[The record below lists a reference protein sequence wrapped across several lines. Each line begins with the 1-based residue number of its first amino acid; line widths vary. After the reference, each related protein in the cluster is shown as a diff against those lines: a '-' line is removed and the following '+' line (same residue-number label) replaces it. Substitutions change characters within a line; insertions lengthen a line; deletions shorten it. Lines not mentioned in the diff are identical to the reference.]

1 MRIWL
6 TTTICFGLM
15 AALCGVSLAAQ
26 DSADP
31 NGISQENLQ
40 TKEEGRSLQR
50 QLLWEQVESIKE
62 PANQPQ
68 TDTLDDLIRQL
79 QSLEIPQKS
88 ISQEPNEPV
97 PPQTDT
103 AATSPSPEKSQA
115 GEKLTA
121 EDDLAVRLEKVEKV
135 LSPLQLADVLYRQG
149 HYQLAFENY
158 CAVYERLS
166 EDQTEDRQWILFQ
179 KANCCRYSDL
189 NEAIR
194 LYNELIKF
202 FPNSKW
208 TVAANSRLKIIEW
221 GQLNQIRELV
231 ENETDDANS

>member
-1 MRIWL
+1 
-6 TTTICFGLM
+6 
-15 AALCGVSLAAQ
+15 
-26 DSADP
+26 
-31 NGISQENLQ
+31 
-40 TKEEGRSLQR
+40 
-50 QLLWEQVESIKE
+50 
-62 PANQPQ
+62 
-68 TDTLDDLIRQL
+68 
-79 QSLEIPQKS
+79 
-88 ISQEPNEPV
+88 
-97 PPQTDT
+97 
-103 AATSPSPEKSQA
+103 
-115 GEKLTA
+115 KLTA

-158 CAVYERLS
+158 CAVYDRLS

-194 LYNELIKF
+194 LYNELIKS